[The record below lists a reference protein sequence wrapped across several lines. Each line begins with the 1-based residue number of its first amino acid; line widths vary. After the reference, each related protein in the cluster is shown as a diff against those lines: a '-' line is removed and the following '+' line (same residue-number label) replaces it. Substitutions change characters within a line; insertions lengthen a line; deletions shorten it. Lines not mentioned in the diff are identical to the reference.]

1 MDASGGARDHRSVF
15 SSSGT
20 IGANHVVKTA
30 SEKLEEELRQSKG
43 ASSVVDAIRQNILG
57 ADNSASPALKPSKRT
72 LTISPTTPV
81 GLTRK
86 ILCAGAKKESRMLE
100 FENDVEMTDMEE
112 MSAERNVNHL
122 TQHAAR
128 KTFTARRR
136 RDLGLDLSTGLFSP
150 CDRNKRSM
158 TETELTGDTDP
169 DVPRDVATH
178 NEGMNVKLLQ
188 SKVLNKKKYKTAKN
202 PNYKS
207 TKKKKSKSQDLTGRD
222 STQSLIPKFFDRLP
236 NNKTVIVGKD
246 GDCNGVDER
255 D

>member
-1 MDASGGARDHRSVF
+1 M
-15 SSSGT
+15 
-20 IGANHVVKTA
+20 
-30 SEKLEEELRQSKG
+30 
-43 ASSVVDAIRQNILG
+43 
-57 ADNSASPALKPSKRT
+57 
-72 LTISPTTPV
+72 
-81 GLTRK
+81 
-86 ILCAGAKKESRMLE
+86 
-100 FENDVEMTDMEE
+100 
-112 MSAERNVNHL
+112 
-122 TQHAAR
+122 
-128 KTFTARRR
+128 
-136 RDLGLDLSTGLFSP
+136 GLDLSIGAFSP
-150 CDRNKRSM
+150 CDMSKGNK
-158 TETELTGDTDP
+158 TGTELTGDTEP
-169 DVPRDVATH
+169 DAPSDVVTH